1 MAQRREEF
9 VNNAQT
15 TLNGS
20 ISDSATSVVVTDGS
34 VFPSTGD
41 FHLLIE
47 SELVL
52 CTARSTNTLTVVRA
66 QEGTTNVGHADGIR
80 VYQLLTQGDLQ
91 RYCQDNDPLFDGG
104 RPAFRIIDANENIL
118 TASDF
123 TLQDWGSGGAVKSNS
138 GSSIVLVTNTLIN
151 AALTRPVPVTPTWQ
165 LTAAVRGVSKGPSSD
180 GNVWWSGASI
190 GVMDTAGKIVCQN
203 YWSHKKQANVNKWDT
218 SHSYVW
224 PDVITTYDCPV
235 LDWMWFRIRR
245 PNDGNWYF
253 DISDNG
259 KFWLNVGAYGE
270 SAYLGTI
277 DRIFFGAINPAIG
290 GWATLA
296 AWDDG
301 AGILGS

>member
-1 MAQRREEF
+1 MTQLREQF
-9 VNNAQT
+9 ANNAQT
-15 TLNGS
+15 TLNGA
-20 ISDSATSVVVTDGS
+20 ITNAATLLVVADSSM
-34 VFPSTGD
+34 FPSAGD
-41 FHLLIE
+41 FRLLID

-52 CTARSTNTLTVVRA
+52 CTAVAGDTLTIARA
-66 QEGTTNVGHADGIR
+66 QEGTTAAAHNSGTR
-80 VYQLLTQGDLQ
+80 VYQLLTQGDLD
-91 RYCQDNDPLFDGG
+91 RYCQDNNPLFDGG
-104 RPAFRIIDANENIL
+104 PALRIIDANENIL
-118 TASDF
+118 TSADF
-123 TLQDWGSGGAVKSNS
+123 TLQDWGSGGAVKSDN
-138 GSSIVLVTNTLIN
+138 GSSIVLVTNTLTN
-151 AALTRPVPVTPTWQ
+151 AALTRPAPTTATWQ
-165 LTAAVRGVSKGPSSD
+165 LTAALRGVSIGPSSFN
-180 GNVWWSGASI
+180 GWWSGASL

-203 YWSHKKQANVNKWDT
+203 YWAHKMQCNVNKWDT
-218 SHSYVW
+218 AASYVW

-235 LDWMWFRIRR
+235 LEWMWFRIRR

-296 AWDDG
+296 AWDDW